1 MILNTELQILKRIS
15 KARRGVL
22 FFTENFVRFG
32 TPDAVRQALGRLV
45 KKGELDRVTTG
56 IYVRSE
62 YDPVIGKITPG
73 IEDIARAIAK
83 RDKAR
88 IVLTGDY
95 ALHKLGLTTQV
106 PMKVVFLTDGSARK
120 ITIGKRSITFKKASP
135 KNVAAV
141 GEISSLV
148 IQALRTIG
156 KDELTEEQRL
166 KIDALLRKEKPTKLE
181 HDMRLAPAWIREIIK
196 PILKEVRP

>member
-1 MILNTELQILKRIS
+1 MTLNTDLQILKRIS

-88 IVLTGDY
+88 IVPTGDY

>member
-1 MILNTELQILKRIS
+1 MTLNTELQILKRIS

-88 IVLTGDY
+88 IVPTGDY
-95 ALHKLGLTTQV
+95 ALHKLGITTQV

>member
-1 MILNTELQILKRIS
+1 MTLNTDLQILKRIS

-88 IVLTGDY
+88 IVPTGDY
-95 ALHKLGLTTQV
+95 ALHKLGITTQV